1 MPDIKVLG
9 KYFVPDG
16 AEKISLLRMDSG
28 RYELGWKSKGKMG
41 RTIHNQVA
49 VENSDLQAIRE
60 KYVYTEVRLEGRII
74 F

>member
-41 RTIHNQVA
+41 RTIATQVA
-49 VENSDLQAIRE
+49 VENSDVQAIRE
-60 KYVYTEVRLEGRII
+60 QYGYPEVRVEGRII